1 MYLKDI
7 VGNTYKQWKR
17 GEWVFISSPTGTGK
31 TTFVLDQLVPEA
43 KSMGKEVMMLS
54 NRTILRDQV
63 KNIVAR
69 KQGVTNDS
77 KFLKDVEEFDGVTLM
92 SYQKVQALMERND
105 MNTGSWFEDHRYMY
119 VVLDEAHYILEDSMF
134 NPKVY
139 YIEEFIKRCNC
150 TKIMMSATIEEV
162 QTYILGRYLENKV
175 WDGCEQQVTPYIT
188 VKPIETFT
196 SAIGISSYVWFVNVP
211 QYSHNVRVKYFDNY
225 EQLVGKINSNQE
237 KWLIFISNKSKVT
250 EWKKKIKRS
259 IETVSAEDKEKIV
272 VEEIISEEKFSTDVL
287 VTTKLLDNGVNF
299 KDGKL
304 KNLVIDTISRV
315 EFLQMIGRKRLKQNE
330 EITVYIPKKSKMFFV
345 GYDNLHFA
353 KILRL
358 LDGNI
363 ERRTFV
369 QEMLDDPEV
378 YDIIRR
384 FFVYLYKKYD
394 TECESKGRLMLNAA
408 GEYKVHCLY
417 AFVQKMEEEMQADG
431 YAFIKE
437 QLKWLGV
444 EEAFDMKNDIAIDE
458 RKTNL
463 DELKKYLFQTNGI
476 ELDKDQQSEFRE
488 RITEYMRKLSYEF
501 KTGRIAGKS
510 VINTFFDAL
519 GLEFY
524 IDIRKSSKKGDTTKW
539 FLRRKINGVAC

>member
-1 MYLKDI
+1 M
-7 VGNTYKQWKR
+7 
-17 GEWVFISSPTGTGK
+17 
-31 TTFVLDQLVPEA
+31 
-43 KSMGKEVMMLS
+43 
-54 NRTILRDQV
+54 
-63 KNIVAR
+63 
-69 KQGVTNDS
+69 
-77 KFLKDVEEFDGVTLM
+77 
-92 SYQKVQALMERND
+92 
-105 MNTGSWFEDHRYMY
+105 
-119 VVLDEAHYILEDSMF
+119 
-134 NPKVY
+134 
-139 YIEEFIKRCNC
+139 
-150 TKIMMSATIEEV
+150 
-162 QTYILGRYLENKV
+162 
-175 WDGCEQQVTPYIT
+175 
-188 VKPIETFT
+188 
-196 SAIGISSYVWFVNVP
+196 
-211 QYSHNVRVKYFDNY
+211 
-225 EQLVGKINSNQE
+225 
-237 KWLIFISNKSKVT
+237 
-250 EWKKKIKRS
+250 
-259 IETVSAEDKEKIV
+259 
-272 VEEIISEEKFSTDVL
+272 
-287 VTTKLLDNGVNF
+287 
-299 KDGKL
+299 
-304 KNLVIDTISRV
+304 
-315 EFLQMIGRKRLKQNE
+315 QMIGRKRLKQNE